1 MLCFF
6 FVDLKIE
13 ACPDKQGRDGWRGR
27 EGREK
32 YIDRNVHRV
41 KEGQRRVV
49 RAQRPVVI
57 LPSLSPKV
65 IDGGVR
71 LFY

>member
-1 MLCFF
+1 MKEG
-6 FVDLKIE
+6 VGG
-13 ACPDKQGRDGWRGR
+13 QG
-27 EGREK
+27 EV
-32 YIDRNVHRV
+32 DRNVHRV

-57 LPSLSPKV
+57 LSSLSPKV

>member
-1 MLCFF
+1 M
-6 FVDLKIE
+6 KE
-13 ACPDKQGRDGWRGR
+13 GEGGQG
-27 EGREK
+27 EVH
-32 YIDRNVHRV
+32 RNVHRV